1 MHACGNIEPFL
12 LIIMPTPSK
21 KTPLI
26 YLTKKRKKNWDYI
39 SCENKLKNKGAL
51 IPRSLQPTRRYDKKD
66 ENSVTNYCAIFRCKK
81 YQKFFFFP
89 DLYVKKSQKL

>member
-1 MHACGNIEPFL
+1 MIL
-12 LIIMPTPSK
+12 
-21 KTPLI
+21 
-26 YLTKKRKKNWDYI
+26 DYI

-81 YQKFFFFP
+81 YQKFFFSFRF
-89 DLYVKKSQKL
+89 VCQKEPKVMSFLPKNASSSSSTKP